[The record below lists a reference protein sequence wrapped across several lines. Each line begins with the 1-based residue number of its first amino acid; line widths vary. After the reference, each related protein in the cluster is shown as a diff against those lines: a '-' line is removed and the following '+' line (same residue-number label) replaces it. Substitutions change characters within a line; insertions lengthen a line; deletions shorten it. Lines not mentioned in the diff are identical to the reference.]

1 MILYHISR
9 RVDPFQTEG
18 ETNQKLETK
27 TKICVTGNAPPQAV
41 ESVTECVRVWHRHVF
56 FFSFFPRWHHR
67 CRWPQ
72 LHQTQTS
79 PKSKTIF
86 DHLAA
91 VARTLNIR
99 RPFFLSCP
107 MCWVKG
113 FLRPTEARQFKA
125 DVLFCFLSFYLFL
138 IQLNFE
144 MKCWPVKTVCSW
156 YDLTGIVLRQQKA
169 SGSLNKKNKIFK
181 EIDKKKKRTLHFLLN
196 YLPFLFC
203 WPCWTINAT
212 RPSRTEEFRTWLEDK
227 KKKHFFLF
235 TRLQSHAKGHEK
247 EKKMLRKRMSLKN
260 AKAKPRWMVQ

>member
-1 MILYHISR
+1 MR
-9 RVDPFQTEG
+9 A
-18 ETNQKLETK
+18 
-27 TKICVTGNAPPQAV
+27 CVTSP
-41 ESVTECVRVWHRHVF
+41 CL

-125 DVLFCFLSFYLFL
+125 DVLFCFSSFYLFH

-227 KKKHFFLF
+227 KKKHFFFCLRDCNH
-235 TRLQSHAKGHEK
+235 TLKDMKKKKKCCEKGCHW
-247 EKKMLRKRMSLKN
+247 KMRKPSQDGWFNKNIAWN
-260 AKAKPRWMVQ
+260 AKLDLLCRRHFVFSGFREMTCSSADERK